1 MCTVGRVI
9 NMCVVTT
16 RARATRDGC
25 ARDVETAHA
34 RAKRD
39 ASSVDASDRREKAG
53 RKKEFFLS
61 SRVEVTRARRTS
73 RERGRRDG
81 EARDRG
87 RRAFASRAGG
97 EVAGGDDERI
107 AAGERDVRR

>member
-1 MCTVGRVI
+1 M

-53 RKKEFFLS
+53 RKKEFFFVVARGS
-61 SRVEVTRARRTS
+61 DARAEDVARAWTTRRRGAGPRAT
-73 RERGRRDG
+73 RIRIARGRG
-81 EARDRG
+81 GRG
-87 RRAFASRAGG
+87 RGR
-97 EVAGGDDERI
+97 
-107 AAGERDVRR
+107 

>member
-1 MCTVGRVI
+1 MP
-9 NMCVVTT
+9 MCVVTT

-53 RKKEFFLS
+53 RKKIFFVVACGS
-61 SRVEVTRARRTS
+61 DARAEGVARAWTTRRRGAGPRAT
-73 RERGRRDG
+73 RIRIARGRG
-81 EARDRG
+81 GRG
-87 RRAFASRAGG
+87 RGR
-97 EVAGGDDERI
+97 
-107 AAGERDVRR
+107 

>member
-1 MCTVGRVI
+1 MGRVMP
-9 NMCVVTT
+9 MCVVTT

-53 RKKEFFLS
+53 RKKEFFCR
-61 SRVEVTRARRTS
+61 RVRK
-73 RERGRRDG
+73 
-81 EARDRG
+81 
-87 RRAFASRAGG
+87 
-97 EVAGGDDERI
+97 
-107 AAGERDVRR
+107 

>member
-1 MCTVGRVI
+1 MPV
-9 NMCVVTT
+9 CVVTT

-53 RKKEFFLS
+53 KKIFFLS
-61 SRVEVTRARRTS
+61 SRVEVTRARRAS

>member
-1 MCTVGRVI
+1 MP
-9 NMCVVTT
+9 MCVVTT

-53 RKKEFFLS
+53 RKHFFVVARGS
-61 SRVEVTRARRTS
+61 DARAEGVARAWTTRRRGAGPRAT
-73 RERGRRDG
+73 RIRIARGR
-81 EARDRG
+81 G
-87 RRAFASRAGG
+87 R
-97 EVAGGDDERI
+97 
-107 AAGERDVRR
+107 